1 MKTDRSTTESE
12 PIHDKVKSIQRDG
25 NPKGDLFGEVIVFTG
40 ELGIHRNQAA
50 DLAANIGCHVDQ
62 GVTNKTT
69 ILVVGDQDVTKLAGH
84 EKSSKHR
91 KAEELAAEGHSIRII
106 REIEFKAL
114 VRSAKT

>member
-1 MKTDRSTTESE
+1 MMTHRPTTESE
-12 PIHDKVKSIQRDG
+12 PNHDKVKSIQRYG
-25 NPKGDLFGEVIVFTG
+25 NPKGDLFGEVFVFTG
-40 ELGIHRNQAA
+40 ELGIHRNEAA

-69 ILVVGDQDVTKLAGH
+69 ILVVGNQDVTKLAGH

-106 REIEFKAL
+106 RETEFKAL
-114 VRSAKT
+114 LQSAKT